1 MGGQSC
7 RSEGKGART
16 TSRITTEGSP
26 QLPEIGE
33 DEGVKPASPNRTR
46 TAISPMRA
54 ALLTTLFTGAGHW
67 LRGNRRQAVLFAAP
81 LLSLLAAA
89 LLVTLLGGTTQLLII
104 LVTPGALLALGL
116 LNIVI
121 GGWRLG
127 ATAHVVRGSR
137 LPTRDRAVV
146 VIAVLLLIVAPHVAV
161 GRSLV
166 AFDELLN
173 DTFADVSPSPEPP
186 VSPSGSTD
194 GSPSPGSSITA
205 SPATMPPRGGGT
217 GTLPSLTVTTP
228 WARPGAIPW
237 GDDGKFDLLLLGS
250 DAGSDRWSRRMD
262 VMLLVE
268 VDVATGRV
276 AMFGFPRNMVNVPL
290 PPGAARNASPCGC
303 FQKLLNEVYTDATF
317 YYPELWPGEGSVSGI
332 AAVRATISELTQR
345 PIDAVLVADLW
356 GVIKVVDAMG
366 GIDMNVT
373 EPVYDNNYPDPVLGS
388 IQLRIGTG
396 QQRLNGR
403 LALAYARSRHQ
414 DSDYGRM
421 RRQQALLLAIRD
433 QLGAATILN
442 APALA
447 AAAKGY
453 VWTDLPRSS
462 LPNLVDLFS
471 RAATAQVR
479 LYRFAPSAYPAYL
492 TPATIAK
499 IRTVIANAFPV
510 IATPSPSPSDSPSSS
525 GSPSISPD
533 PSPSTPESGAPESE
547 SP

>member
-1 MGGQSC
+1 MGGEGC

-16 TSRITTEGSP
+16 TARITTEGSP
-26 QLPEIGE
+26 RLPKISD
-33 DEGVKPASPNRTR
+33 DEGVKPASPNRAR
-46 TAISPMRA
+46 TAISLVRA
-54 ALLTTLFTGAGHW
+54 ALLTTVLPGAGHW
-67 LRGNRRQAVLFAAP
+67 LRGNRRQAALFAAP
-81 LLSLLAAA
+81 LLSLLASV
-89 LLVTLLGGTTQLLII
+89 LLLTLVGGTTQLLII

-116 LNIVI
+116 LNLVI

-127 ATAHVVRGSR
+127 ATAHLVRGSR
-137 LPTRDRAVV
+137 LPTRDRVV
-146 VIAVLLLIVAPHVAV
+146 VLIAALLLIVAPHVAV
-161 GRSLV
+161 GRSLI

-173 DTFADVSPSPEPP
+173 DTFAEVSPSPDPS
-186 VSPSGSTD
+186 VTSPGSAD
-194 GSPSPGSSITA
+194 GSPSPGTSIAA
-205 SPATMPPRGGGT
+205 SPGAVPPRGGGT

-228 WARPGAIPW
+228 WARPGEIPW

-317 YYPELWPGEGSVSGI
+317 YYPQLWPGEGNVSGI

-373 EPVYDNNYPDPVLGS
+373 EPIYDKNYPDPVLGS
-388 IQLRIGTG
+388 IQLRIDSGL
-396 QQRLNGR
+396 QHFNGR

-433 QLGAATILN
+433 QLGAATILS

-492 TPATIAK
+492 NAATIAK
-499 IRTVIANAFPV
+499 IRNVIANAFPAV
-510 IATPSPSPSDSPSSS
+510 ASPSPSPTES
-525 GSPSISPD
+525 
-533 PSPSTPESGAPESE
+533 PSPSPEVSPSAPESTA
-547 SP
+547 P

>member
-1 MGGQSC
+1 M
-7 RSEGKGART
+7 
-16 TSRITTEGSP
+16 
-26 QLPEIGE
+26 GE
-33 DEGVKPASPNRTR
+33 DGAMRPAKTQPAPIAPANLRATLL
-46 TAISPMRA
+46 TALLPGLGHLTLGDRRHA
-54 ALLTTLFTGAGHW
+54 ALFLTPVLTLAGAT
-67 LRGNRRQAVLFAAP
+67 L
-81 LLSLLAAA
+81 
-89 LLVTLLGGTTQLLII
+89 LLVLVGGTTQLLIL
-104 LVTPGALLALGL
+104 LVTPGSLALLGALNL
-116 LNIVI
+116 LLVA
-121 GGWRLG
+121 WRLSALAHLLRG
-127 ATAHVVRGSR
+127 AQLLR
-137 LPTRDRAVV
+137 RDRVLVA
-146 VIAVLLLIVAPHVAV
+146 IATLLLVAAPHLAV
-161 GRSLV
+161 GRSLI

-173 DTFADVSPSPEPP
+173 ETFAETSPSPAPNASGSAAGSASPDASTE
-186 VSPSGSTD
+186 VSPG
-194 GSPSPGSSITA
+194 PSIG
-205 SPATMPPRGGGT
+205 RGDGT

-228 WARPGAIPW
+228 WARPGEIPW

-250 DAGSDRWSRRMD
+250 DAGNDRWSRRMD

-303 FQKLLNEVYTDATF
+303 FTKLLNEVYTDATF
-317 YYPELWPGEGSVSGI
+317 YYPQLWPGDGSVSGI
-332 AAVRATISELTQR
+332 AAVRATISELAQR

-373 EPVYDNNYPDPVLGS
+373 EPIYDTNYPDPVLGS
-388 IQLRIGTG
+388 IQLRIDSGL
-396 QQRLNGR
+396 QHFNGR

-453 VWTDLPRSS
+453 VWTDLPRTS

-492 TPATIAK
+492 TAATIAK
-499 IRTVIANAFPV
+499 IRSVIASAFPV
-510 IATPSPSPSDSPSSS
+510 VASPSPSPSEVPSVSPEVP
-525 GSPSISPD
+525 PS
-533 PSPSTPESGAPESE
+533 APESTA
-547 SP
+547 P

>member
-1 MGGQSC
+1 
-7 RSEGKGART
+7 
-16 TSRITTEGSP
+16 
-26 QLPEIGE
+26 
-33 DEGVKPASPNRTR
+33 
-46 TAISPMRA
+46 
-54 ALLTTLFTGAGHW
+54 
-67 LRGNRRQAVLFAAP
+67 
-81 LLSLLAAA
+81 
-89 LLVTLLGGTTQLLII
+89 
-104 LVTPGALLALGL
+104 
-116 LNIVI
+116 
-121 GGWRLG
+121 
-127 ATAHVVRGSR
+127 
-137 LPTRDRAVV
+137 
-146 VIAVLLLIVAPHVAV
+146 
-161 GRSLV
+161 
-166 AFDELLN
+166 
-173 DTFADVSPSPEPP
+173 
-186 VSPSGSTD
+186 
-194 GSPSPGSSITA
+194 
-205 SPATMPPRGGGT
+205 
-217 GTLPSLTVTTP
+217 
-228 WARPGAIPW
+228 
-237 GDDGKFDLLLLGS
+237 
-250 DAGSDRWSRRMD
+250 MD

-471 RAATAQVR
+471 RAATAPVR

-499 IRTVIANAFPV
+499 IRNVIASAFPV
-510 IATPSPSPSDSPSSS
+510 VATPSPSPSDSPS
-525 GSPSISPD
+525 ISPD
-533 PSPSTPESGAPESE
+533 ASPSAPESGAPESA

>member
-1 MGGQSC
+1 MSDDSGV
-7 RSEGKGART
+7 RRVRPARLAT
-16 TSRITTEGSP
+16 HETM
-26 QLPEIGE
+26 LP
-33 DEGVKPASPNRTR
+33 V
-46 TAISPMRA
+46 
-54 ALLTTLFTGAGHW
+54 ALLTFLFPGLGH
-67 LRGNRRQAVLFAAP
+67 LRRGDRRHALFFASIP
-81 LLSLLAAA
+81 LALIVCTLLAHA
-89 LLVTLLGGTTQLLII
+89 TGGTARLLIL
-104 LVTPGALLALGL
+104 LVTPGSLALLGVLNL
-116 LNIVI
+116 LLV
-121 GGWRLG
+121 GWRLG
-127 ATAHVVRGSR
+127 ALAHLLRGVQ
-137 LPTRDRAVV
+137 LPRRDRFIVV
-146 VIAVLLLIVAPHVAV
+146 VATLLLVAAPHYAV

-166 AFDELLN
+166 AFDDLLN
-173 DTFADVSPSPEPP
+173 ETFAESSPTPSPQASASAPESPSP
-186 VSPSGSTD
+186 
-194 GSPSPGSSITA
+194 SSSATE
-205 SPATMPPRGGGT
+205 SPAPSIVRGEGT

-228 WARPGAIPW
+228 WVRPGEIPW

-303 FQKLLNEVYTDATF
+303 FRKLLNEVYTDATF
-317 YYPELWPGEGSVSGI
+317 YYPQLWPGEGSVSGI
-332 AAVRATISELTQR
+332 AAVRATISELAQR

-388 IQLRIGTG
+388 IQLRIASGM
-396 QQRLNGR
+396 QHFDGR

-442 APALA
+442 APALV

-453 VWTDLPRSS
+453 VWTDLPRAS

-471 RAATAQVR
+471 RAATAPVR

-492 TPATIAK
+492 NEATIAK
-499 IRTVIANAFPV
+499 IRSVIANAFPV
-510 IATPSPSPSDSPSSS
+510 IASPSPSPSPNPSDSPEPT
-525 GSPSISPD
+525 PS
-533 PSPSTPESGAPESE
+533 APESIA
-547 SP
+547 P

>member
-1 MGGQSC
+1 MG
-7 RSEGKGART
+7 AM
-16 TSRITTEGSP
+16 
-26 QLPEIGE
+26 
-33 DEGVKPASPNRTR
+33 KPATASRNPLKRSPL
-46 TAISPMRA
+46 RA
-54 ALLTTLFTGAGHW
+54 ALLTAAFPGLGH
-67 LRGNRRQAVLFAAP
+67 LARGDRRRASLFAAP
-81 LLSLLAAA
+81 ALAIIGATLVLL
-89 LLVTLLGGTTQLLII
+89 LLGGTTQLLII
-104 LVTPGALLALGL
+104 LVTPGALLLLGVLNL
-116 LNIVI
+116 LLAA
-121 GGWRLG
+121 WRLG
-127 ATAHVVRGSR
+127 ALVHLLRGAR
-137 LPTRDRAVV
+137 LPRRERVLVA
-146 VIAVLLLIVAPHVAV
+146 AAALLLVVAPHLTV
-161 GRSLV
+161 GRSLI

-173 DTFADVSPSPEPP
+173 ETFADTSPTPSASFDPTASGAGSPSPDASQ
-186 VSPSGSTD
+186 VA
-194 GSPSPGSSITA
+194 SPGSSIG
-205 SPATMPPRGGGT
+205 RGSGT

-228 WARPGAIPW
+228 WARPGEIPW

-250 DAGSDRWSRRMD
+250 DAGADRWSRRMD

-276 AMFGFPRNMVNVPL
+276 AMFGFPRNMVGAPL

-317 YYPELWPGEGSVSGI
+317 YYPQLWPGEGNISGI
-332 AAVRATISELTQR
+332 AAVRATISELAQR

-373 EPVYDNNYPDPVLGS
+373 ESIYDKNYPDPVLGS
-388 IQLRIGTG
+388 IQLRIDSG
-396 QQRLNGR
+396 QQHLNGR

-492 TPATIAK
+492 DAATIAK
-499 IRTVIANAFPV
+499 IRGVIANAFPAV
-510 IATPSPSPSDSPSSS
+510 PSPSPSPSDSPSMSPDA
-525 GSPSISPD
+525 SPS
-533 PSPSTPESGAPESE
+533 APESTA
-547 SP
+547 P

>member
-1 MGGQSC
+1 M
-7 RSEGKGART
+7 
-16 TSRITTEGSP
+16 
-26 QLPEIGE
+26 
-33 DEGVKPASPNRTR
+33 KPASTSRTPTKR
-46 TAISPMRA
+46 SPLRA
-54 ALLTTLFTGAGHW
+54 ALLTAAFPGLGH
-67 LRGNRRQAVLFAAP
+67 LARGDRRRASLFAAP
-81 LLSLLAAA
+81 VLALIAATLVLL
-89 LLVTLLGGTTQLLII
+89 LLGGATQLLII
-104 LVTPGALLALGL
+104 LVTPGALFLLGVLNLLLAA
-116 LNIVI
+116 
-121 GGWRLG
+121 WRLG
-127 ATAHVVRGSR
+127 ALAHLLRGAR
-137 LPTRDRAVV
+137 LPRRDR
-146 VIAVLLLIVAPHVAV
+146 VIVAAATLLLIAAPHLTV

-173 DTFADVSPSPEPP
+173 ETFAETSPSPSTSPNESASALGSPSPEASAG
-186 VSPSGSTD
+186 VSPGTSVG
-194 GSPSPGSSITA
+194 
-205 SPATMPPRGGGT
+205 RGGGT
-217 GTLPSLTVTTP
+217 GGLPSLTVATP
-228 WARPGAIPW
+228 WARPGEIPW

-317 YYPELWPGEGSVSGI
+317 YYPQLWPGEGSVSGI

-373 EPVYDNNYPDPVLGS
+373 ESIYDKNYPDPMLGS
-388 IQLRIGTG
+388 IQLRIDSGL
-396 QQRLNGR
+396 QHFNGR

-433 QLGAATILN
+433 QLGAATILS

-492 TPATIAK
+492 NAATIAK
-499 IRTVIANAFPV
+499 IRNVIASAFPAV
-510 IATPSPSPSDSPSSS
+510 ASPSPSPTEL
-525 GSPSISPD
+525 
-533 PSPSTPESGAPESE
+533 PSPSLSESPSFSPEVSPSAPESA

>member
-1 MGGQSC
+1 MGGQGC
-7 RSEGKGART
+7 RSEGQRACT

-26 QLPEIGE
+26 QFPEIRE

-46 TAISPMRA
+46 SALSPVRA
-54 ALLTTLFTGAGHW
+54 ALLTTLLTGAGHW
-67 LRGNRRQAVLFAAP
+67 LRGNRRQAALFAAP
-81 LLSLLAAA
+81 LLSLLAVA
-89 LLVTLLGGTTQLLII
+89 LFVTLVGGTTQLLII

-116 LNIVI
+116 LNLVI

-127 ATAHVVRGSR
+127 ATAHVVRGSQ

-146 VIAVLLLIVAPHVAV
+146 VIAALLLIVAPHIAV
-161 GRSLV
+161 GRSLI

-173 DTFADVSPSPEPP
+173 ETFAEVSPSPEPSASDP
-186 VSPSGSTD
+186 GSPD
-194 GSPSPGSSITA
+194 GSPSPGSSVAA
-205 SPATMPPRGGGT
+205 SPGTVPPRGGGT

-250 DAGSDRWSRRMD
+250 DAGADRWSRRMD

-303 FQKLLNEVYTDATF
+303 FKKLLNELYTDATF
-317 YYPELWPGEGSVSGI
+317 YYPQLWPGEGSVSGI
-332 AAVRATISELTQR
+332 AAVRDTISELTQR

-373 EPVYDNNYPDPVLGS
+373 EPIYDKNYPDPVLGS
-388 IQLRIGTG
+388 IQLRIGSG
-396 QQRLNGR
+396 LQHFDGR

-471 RAATAQVR
+471 RAATAPVR

-499 IRTVIANAFPV
+499 IRNVIASAFPV
-510 IATPSPSPSDSPSSS
+510 VATPSPSPSDSPS
-525 GSPSISPD
+525 ISPD
-533 PSPSTPESGAPESE
+533 ASPSAPESGAPESA

>member
-1 MGGQSC
+1 MKPTQ
-7 RSEGKGART
+7 T
-16 TSRITTEGSP
+16 QRIRKVVSP
-26 QLPEIGE
+26 
-33 DEGVKPASPNRTR
+33 V
-46 TAISPMRA
+46 RA
-54 ALLTTLFTGAGHW
+54 ALLAAAFPGLGH
-67 LRGNRRQAVLFAAP
+67 LARGDRRYAALFAAP
-81 LLSLLAAA
+81 ALAIVTAA
-89 LLVTLLGGTTQLLII
+89 LVMLLIGGTTQLLIV
-104 LVTPGALLALGL
+104 LVTPGALVLLGVLNALLTMWRIGAVAHL
-116 LNIVI
+116 L
-121 GGWRLG
+121 L
-127 ATAHVVRGSR
+127 SMR
-137 LPTRDRAVV
+137 LPQRDRLLVLA
-146 VIAVLLLIVAPHVAV
+146 ATLLLVVAPHVVV

-173 DTFADVSPSPEPP
+173 ETFASETPTPAPSSSAMDTPLSSSSPL
-186 VSPSGSTD
+186 GSTMTSPTPAPTH
-194 GSPSPGSSITA
+194 GS
-205 SPATMPPRGGGT
+205 GT
-217 GTLPSLTVTTP
+217 GPLPPLTVTTP
-228 WARPGAIPW
+228 WARPGEIPW

-250 DAGSDRWSRRMD
+250 DAGVDRWSRRMD
-262 VMLLVE
+262 VMILVE

-290 PPGAARNASPCGC
+290 PPGAARSASPCGC

-317 YYPELWPGEGSVSGI
+317 YYPQLWPGEGNVSGI
-332 AAVRATISELTQR
+332 AAVRATISELAQR

-373 EPVYDNNYPDPVLGS
+373 ESIYDKNYPDPVLGS
-388 IQLRIGTG
+388 IQLRIDPG
-396 QQRLNGR
+396 QQHFNGR

-433 QLGAATILN
+433 QLGTAAILN

-471 RAATAQVR
+471 RVANAPVR

-492 TPATIAK
+492 NAATIAK
-499 IRTVIANAFPV
+499 IRGVIANAFPAV
-510 IATPSPSPSDSPSSS
+510 PSPSPSPTD
-525 GSPSISPD
+525 SPSISPEA
-533 PSPSTPESGAPESE
+533 SPSAPESAA
-547 SP
+547 P

>member
-1 MGGQSC
+1 LGSQGC
-7 RSEGKGART
+7 RSEGKRART

-146 VIAVLLLIVAPHVAV
+146 VIAALLLIVAPHVAV

-533 PSPSTPESGAPESE
+533 PSPSTPESGAPESA

>member
-1 MGGQSC
+1 MGGQGC
-7 RSEGKGART
+7 RSEGKRART

-26 QLPEIGE
+26 ELPEIRE

-46 TAISPMRA
+46 TAISPLRA
-54 ALLTTLFTGAGHW
+54 ALLTTLLTGAGHW

-89 LLVTLLGGTTQLLII
+89 LLVTLVGGTTQLLII

-116 LNIVI
+116 LNLVI

-146 VIAVLLLIVAPHVAV
+146 VIAALLLIVAPHVAV
-161 GRSLV
+161 GRSLI

-173 DTFADVSPSPEPP
+173 DTFAEVSPSPEPSASDP
-186 VSPSGSTD
+186 GSAD
-194 GSPSPGSSITA
+194 GSPSPSSSIVA
-205 SPATMPPRGGGT
+205 SPGTVPPRGGGT

-237 GDDGKFDLLLLGS
+237 GDDGTFDLLLLGS

-303 FQKLLNEVYTDATF
+303 FKKLLNEVYTDATF
-317 YYPELWPGEGSVSGI
+317 YYPQLWPGEGSVSGI

-442 APALA
+442 APALV

-471 RAATAQVR
+471 RTATAQVS

-499 IRTVIANAFPV
+499 IRTVIASAFPV

-533 PSPSTPESGAPESE
+533 TSPSAPESGALESA

>member
-1 MGGQSC
+1 M
-7 RSEGKGART
+7 
-16 TSRITTEGSP
+16 
-26 QLPEIGE
+26 
-33 DEGVKPASPNRTR
+33 KPASPKR
-46 TAISPMRA
+46 ISTSVSPLRA
-54 ALLTTLFTGAGHW
+54 VLLTMLLPGAGHW
-67 LRGNRRQAVLFAAP
+67 LTGDRRHARLFAAP
-81 LLSLLAAA
+81 ILA
-89 LLVTLLGGTTQLLII
+89 LLVATFVLLIVGGTTKILIL

-116 LNIVI
+116 LNLLI
-121 GGWRLG
+121 GGWRIG
-127 ATAHVVRGSR
+127 ATAHLLRGSR
-137 LPTRDRAVV
+137 LLTRDRAIV
-146 VIAVLLLIVAPHVAV
+146 AFATLLLVVAPHAAV

-166 AFDELLN
+166 AFDDLLN
-173 DTFADVSPSPEPP
+173 STFAE
-186 VSPSGSTD
+186 
-194 GSPSPGSSITA
+194 GSPSPDESGTPSPSVDDSPTPSSSSAA
-205 SPATMPPRGGGT
+205 SAGPDKPRGSGT

-228 WARPGAIPW
+228 WVRPSEIPW

-250 DAGSDRWSRRMD
+250 DAGTDRWSRRMD

-317 YYPELWPGEGSVSGI
+317 YYPQLWPGDGSVSGI
-332 AAVRATISELTQR
+332 AAVRATISELAQR

-366 GIDMNVT
+366 GVNMNVT
-373 EPVYDNNYPDPVLGS
+373 EPIYDKNYPDPVLGS
-388 IQLRIGTG
+388 IQLRIDAG
-396 QQRLNGR
+396 QQHFNGR

-442 APALA
+442 APALT

-471 RAATAQVR
+471 RAATAPVR
-479 LYRFAPSAYPAYL
+479 LFRFAPSAYPAYL
-492 TPATIAK
+492 NAATIAK
-499 IRTVIANAFPV
+499 IRSVIANAFPAV
-510 IATPSPSPSDSPSSS
+510 TSPSPSPSEVPSVSPEVSPS
-525 GSPSISPD
+525 
-533 PSPSTPESGAPESE
+533 APESVA
-547 SP
+547 P

>member
-67 LRGNRRQAVLFAAP
+67 LRGNRRQAVLFATP

-146 VIAVLLLIVAPHVAV
+146 VIAALLLIVAPHVAV

-533 PSPSTPESGAPESE
+533 PSPSTPESGAPESA

>member
-1 MGGQSC
+1 MGGQGC

-146 VIAVLLLIVAPHVAV
+146 VIAALLLIVAPHVAV

-228 WARPGAIPW
+228 WERPGAIPW

-533 PSPSTPESGAPESE
+533 PSPSTPESGAPESA

>member
-1 MGGQSC
+1 M
-7 RSEGKGART
+7 
-16 TSRITTEGSP
+16 
-26 QLPEIGE
+26 
-33 DEGVKPASPNRTR
+33 KPASPRRTR
-46 TAISPMRA
+46 ATISAVRA
-54 ALLTTLFTGAGHW
+54 ALLTTLLPGAGHW
-67 LRGNRRQAVLFAAP
+67 IRGNRHHAVLFAAP
-81 LLSLLAAA
+81 LLSLVAA
-89 LLVTLLGGTTQLLII
+89 TLLLTLIGGTTQILII

-116 LNIVI
+116 LNLVI

-127 ATAHVVRGSR
+127 ATAHLLRGAR
-137 LPTRDRAVV
+137 MTIRERAVV
-146 VIAVLLLIVAPHVAV
+146 VFAALLLVVAPHVAV
-161 GRSLV
+161 GRSLI
-166 AFDELLN
+166 ALDDLLN
-173 DTFADVSPSPEPP
+173 ETFAEVSPPP
-186 VSPSGSTD
+186 YASATPATSAVGTPDPGGSVVD
-194 GSPSPGSSITA
+194 SPGT
-205 SPATMPPRGGGT
+205 PPPRGSGG
-217 GTLPSLTVTTP
+217 GSLPSLTVTTP
-228 WARPGAIPW
+228 WVRPGEIPW

-250 DAGSDRWSRRMD
+250 DAGTDRWSRRMD

-290 PPGAARNASPCGC
+290 PPGAARNASACGC
-303 FQKLLNEVYTDATF
+303 FRKLLNEVYTDATF
-317 YYPELWPGEGSVSGI
+317 YYPQLWPGEGSVSGI

-366 GIDMNVT
+366 GIEMSVT
-373 EPVYDNNYPDPVLGS
+373 EPIYDKNYPDPVLGS
-388 IQLRIGTG
+388 IQLRIDTG

-447 AAAKGY
+447 TAAKGY
-453 VWTDLPRSS
+453 VWTDLPRNS

-471 RAATAQVR
+471 RAAAAPVQ
-479 LYRFAPSAYPAYL
+479 LFRFAPSTYPAYL

-499 IRTVIANAFPV
+499 IRQVIANAFP
-510 IATPSPSPSDSPSSS
+510 TLPPPSPSDSPSPSAS
-525 GSPSISPD
+525 PEASPSVPM
-533 PSPSTPESGAPESE
+533 SGAPESA

>member
-1 MGGQSC
+1 MRPAKTQP
-7 RSEGKGART
+7 AR
-16 TSRITTEGSP
+16 I
-26 QLPEIGE
+26 
-33 DEGVKPASPNRTR
+33 ASTNL
-46 TAISPMRA
+46 RA
-54 ALLTTLFTGAGHW
+54 ALLTALLPGLGHLTLGDRRRAALFLAPVLTLAGAT
-67 LRGNRRQAVLFAAP
+67 LLLVLF
-81 LLSLLAAA
+81 
-89 LLVTLLGGTTQLLII
+89 GGTTQLLIL
-104 LVTPGALLALGL
+104 LVTPGSLALLGALNL
-116 LNIVI
+116 LLVA
-121 GGWRLG
+121 WRLG
-127 ATAHVVRGSR
+127 ALAHLLRGAQ
-137 LPTRDRAVV
+137 LPRRDRVV
-146 VIAVLLLIVAPHVAV
+146 VAVATLLLVVAPHLAV
-161 GRSLV
+161 GRSLA

-173 DTFADVSPSPEPP
+173 ETFAETSPSP
-186 VSPSGSTD
+186 SPNGSAPAL
-194 GSPSPGSSITA
+194 GSPSPGA
-205 SPATMPPRGGGT
+205 SADVSPGTSVGRGDGT

-228 WARPGAIPW
+228 WARPGEIPW

-250 DAGSDRWSRRMD
+250 DAGTDRWSRRMD

-303 FQKLLNEVYTDATF
+303 FTKLLNEVYTDATF
-317 YYPELWPGEGSVSGI
+317 YYPQLWPGEGSVSGI
-332 AAVRATISELTQR
+332 AAVRATISELAQR

-366 GIDMNVT
+366 GVDMNVT
-373 EPVYDNNYPDPVLGS
+373 EPIYDKNYPDPVLGS
-388 IQLRIGTG
+388 IQLRIDSG
-396 QQRLNGR
+396 QQHFNGR

-471 RAATAQVR
+471 RAATAPVR

-492 TPATIAK
+492 NAATIAK
-499 IRTVIANAFPV
+499 IRSVIANAFP
-510 IATPSPSPSDSPSSS
+510 AAPSPTPSPTEVPSVSPEASPS
-525 GSPSISPD
+525 
-533 PSPSTPESGAPESE
+533 APESAA
-547 SP
+547 P

>member
-1 MGGQSC
+1 M
-7 RSEGKGART
+7 
-16 TSRITTEGSP
+16 
-26 QLPEIGE
+26 
-33 DEGVKPASPNRTR
+33 KPATASRNPLKRSPL
-46 TAISPMRA
+46 RA
-54 ALLTTLFTGAGHW
+54 ALLTAAFPGLGH
-67 LRGNRRQAVLFAAP
+67 LARGDRRRASLFAAP
-81 LLSLLAAA
+81 ALAIIGATLILL
-89 LLVTLLGGTTQLLII
+89 LLGGTTQLLII
-104 LVTPGALLALGL
+104 LVTPGALLLLGVLNL
-116 LNIVI
+116 LLAA
-121 GGWRLG
+121 WRLG
-127 ATAHVVRGSR
+127 ALAHLLRGAR
-137 LPTRDRAVV
+137 LPRRERVLVAAAT
-146 VIAVLLLIVAPHVAV
+146 LLLVVAPHLTV
-161 GRSLV
+161 GRSLI

-173 DTFADVSPSPEPP
+173 ETFADTSPTPSASLDPTASGAGSPSPDASP
-186 VSPSGSTD
+186 VA
-194 GSPSPGSSITA
+194 SPGSSIG
-205 SPATMPPRGGGT
+205 RGGGT

-228 WARPGAIPW
+228 WARPGEIPW

-276 AMFGFPRNMVNVPL
+276 AMFGFPRNMMRVPL

-317 YYPELWPGEGSVSGI
+317 YYPQLWPGEGNISGI
-332 AAVRATISELTQR
+332 AAVRATISELAQR

-373 EPVYDNNYPDPVLGS
+373 ESIYDKNYPDPVLGS
-388 IQLRIGTG
+388 IQLRIDSGL
-396 QQRLNGR
+396 QHFNGR

-492 TPATIAK
+492 DAAAIAK
-499 IRTVIANAFPV
+499 IRGVIANAFPAV
-510 IATPSPSPSDSPSSS
+510 PSPSPSPSDSPSMSPDA
-525 GSPSISPD
+525 SPS
-533 PSPSTPESGAPESE
+533 APESTA
-547 SP
+547 P

>member
-1 MGGQSC
+1 
-7 RSEGKGART
+7 
-16 TSRITTEGSP
+16 
-26 QLPEIGE
+26 
-33 DEGVKPASPNRTR
+33 VKPASPNRTR
-46 TAISPMRA
+46 TAISLVRA
-54 ALLTTLFTGAGHW
+54 ALLTTVLPGAGHW
-67 LRGNRRQAVLFAAP
+67 LRGNRRQAALFAAP
-81 LLSLLAAA
+81 LLTLIAAA
-89 LLVTLLGGTTQLLII
+89 LLLALIGGTTQFLII

-116 LNIVI
+116 LNLVV

-127 ATAHVVRGSR
+127 ATSHLVRGSR
-137 LPTRDRAVV
+137 LPKRDRAIV
-146 VIAVLLLIVAPHVAV
+146 VIAALLLIVAPHVAV
-161 GRSLV
+161 GRSLI
-166 AFDELLN
+166 ALDELLN
-173 DTFADVSPSPEPP
+173 NTFAEGSPSPG
-186 VSPSGSTD
+186 PSEILA
-194 GSPSPGSSITA
+194 SPSPGSSTTV
-205 SPATMPPRGGGT
+205 SPGAVPPRGDGT

-228 WARPGAIPW
+228 WARPGEIPW

-250 DAGSDRWSRRMD
+250 DAGADRWSRRMD

-317 YYPELWPGEGSVSGI
+317 YYPQLWPGEGSVSGI

-373 EPVYDNNYPDPVLGS
+373 EPIYDKNYPDPVLGS
-388 IQLRIGTG
+388 IQLRIGSG
-396 QQRLNGR
+396 LQHFNGR

-447 AAAKGY
+447 SAAKGY

-492 TPATIAK
+492 NAATIAK
-499 IRTVIANAFPV
+499 IRSLIANAFPAV
-510 IATPSPSPSDSPSSS
+510 ASPSPSPTEL
-525 GSPSISPD
+525 PSISPEA
-533 PSPSTPESGAPESE
+533 SPSAPEST

>member
-1 MGGQSC
+1 M
-7 RSEGKGART
+7 
-16 TSRITTEGSP
+16 
-26 QLPEIGE
+26 
-33 DEGVKPASPNRTR
+33 KPATASRNPTKRSPL
-46 TAISPMRA
+46 RA
-54 ALLTTLFTGAGHW
+54 ALLTAAFPGLGH
-67 LRGNRRQAVLFAAP
+67 LARGDRRRASLFAAP
-81 LLSLLAAA
+81 ALAIIGATLVLL
-89 LLVTLLGGTTQLLII
+89 LLGGTTQLLII
-104 LVTPGALLALGL
+104 LVTPGALFLLGVLNLLLAA
-116 LNIVI
+116 
-121 GGWRLG
+121 WRLG
-127 ATAHVVRGSR
+127 ALAHLLRGAR
-137 LPTRDRAVV
+137 LPRRERVLVAAAT
-146 VIAVLLLIVAPHVAV
+146 LLLVVAPHLTV
-161 GRSLV
+161 GRSLI

-173 DTFADVSPSPEPP
+173 ETFADTSPT
-186 VSPSGSTD
+186 PSASLDPTTSGA
-194 GSPSPGSSITA
+194 GSPSPDASPVASPGSSVGH
-205 SPATMPPRGGGT
+205 GGGT

-228 WARPGAIPW
+228 WARPGEIPW

-250 DAGSDRWSRRMD
+250 DAGADRWSRRMD

-268 VDVATGRV
+268 VDVTTGRV
-276 AMFGFPRNMVNVPL
+276 AMFGFPRNMMRVPL

-317 YYPELWPGEGSVSGI
+317 YYPQLWPGEGNVSGI
-332 AAVRATISELTQR
+332 AAVRATISELAQR

-373 EPVYDNNYPDPVLGS
+373 ESIYDKNYPDPVLGS
-388 IQLRIGTG
+388 IQLRIDSG
-396 QQRLNGR
+396 QQHLNGR

-492 TPATIAK
+492 DAATIAK
-499 IRTVIANAFPV
+499 IRGVIANAFPAV
-510 IATPSPSPSDSPSSS
+510 PSPSPSPSDSPSMSPDA
-525 GSPSISPD
+525 SPS
-533 PSPSTPESGAPESE
+533 APESTA
-547 SP
+547 P

>member
-1 MGGQSC
+1 MGGQGC
-7 RSEGKGART
+7 RSEGKRACT

-26 QLPEIGE
+26 QFPEIRE

-46 TAISPMRA
+46 SALSPVRA
-54 ALLTTLFTGAGHW
+54 ALLTTLLTGAGHW
-67 LRGNRRQAVLFAAP
+67 LRGNRRQAALFAAP
-81 LLSLLAAA
+81 LLSLLAVA
-89 LLVTLLGGTTQLLII
+89 LFVTLVGGTTQLLII

-116 LNIVI
+116 LNLVI

-127 ATAHVVRGSR
+127 ATAHVVRGSQ

-146 VIAVLLLIVAPHVAV
+146 VIAALLLIVAPHVAV
-161 GRSLV
+161 GRSLI

-173 DTFADVSPSPEPP
+173 ETFAEVSPSPEP
-186 VSPSGSTD
+186 SPSDSGSTD
-194 GSPSPGSSITA
+194 GSPSPGSSIAA
-205 SPATMPPRGGGT
+205 SPGTVPPRGGGT

-250 DAGSDRWSRRMD
+250 DAGADRWSRRMD

-303 FQKLLNEVYTDATF
+303 FKKLLNELYTDATF
-317 YYPELWPGEGSVSGI
+317 YYPQLWPGEGSVSGI

-373 EPVYDNNYPDPVLGS
+373 EPIYDKNYPDPVLGS
-388 IQLRIGTG
+388 IQLRIGSG
-396 QQRLNGR
+396 LQHFDGR

-471 RAATAQVR
+471 RAATAPVR

-499 IRTVIANAFPV
+499 IRNVIASAFPAV
-510 IATPSPSPSDSPSSS
+510 ATPSPSPSDSPS
-525 GSPSISPD
+525 ISPD
-533 PSPSTPESGAPESE
+533 ASPSAPESGAPESA

>member
-1 MGGQSC
+1 MKPAKTQL
-7 RSEGKGART
+7 ART
-16 TSRITTEGSP
+16 AP
-26 QLPEIGE
+26 VNL
-33 DEGVKPASPNRTR
+33 
-46 TAISPMRA
+46 RA
-54 ALLTTLFTGAGHW
+54 ALLTTLLPGLGHLARGDRRRAALFLAPAVTLIGAT
-67 LRGNRRQAVLFAAP
+67 LLLVLF
-81 LLSLLAAA
+81 
-89 LLVTLLGGTTQLLII
+89 GGTTQLLFL
-104 LVTPGALLALGL
+104 LVTPGSLFLLGVLNLLLAAWRIGALAHL
-116 LNIVI
+116 L
-121 GGWRLG
+121 RG
-127 ATAHVVRGSR
+127 AR
-137 LPTRDRAVV
+137 LPRRDR
-146 VIAVLLLIVAPHVAV
+146 VIVAAATLLLIAAPHLTV

-173 DTFADVSPSPEPP
+173 ETFAETSPEASAGVSPGTS
-186 VSPSGSTD
+186 VG
-194 GSPSPGSSITA
+194 
-205 SPATMPPRGGGT
+205 RGGGT

-228 WARPGAIPW
+228 WARPGEIPW

-250 DAGSDRWSRRMD
+250 DAGTDRWSRRMD

-290 PPGAARNASPCGC
+290 PPGAARDASPCGC
-303 FQKLLNEVYTDATF
+303 FKKLLNEVYTDATF
-317 YYPELWPGEGSVSGI
+317 YYPQLWPGEGSVSGI

-373 EPVYDNNYPDPVLGS
+373 EPIYDKNYPDPVLGS
-388 IQLRIGTG
+388 IQLRIGSG
-396 QQRLNGR
+396 LQHFDGR

-447 AAAKGY
+447 SAAKGY

-492 TPATIAK
+492 NAATIAK
-499 IRTVIANAFPV
+499 IRNVIASAFPAV
-510 IATPSPSPSDSPSSS
+510 ASPSPSPTELPSPSPSESPSFSPEV
-525 GSPSISPD
+525 SPS
-533 PSPSTPESGAPESE
+533 APESA

>member
-1 MGGQSC
+1 MGGQGC
-7 RSEGKGART
+7 RSEGKRACT

-26 QLPEIGE
+26 QFPEIRE

-46 TAISPMRA
+46 SALSPVRA
-54 ALLTTLFTGAGHW
+54 ALLTTLLTGAGHW
-67 LRGNRRQAVLFAAP
+67 LRGNRRQAALFAAP
-81 LLSLLAAA
+81 LLSLLAVA
-89 LLVTLLGGTTQLLII
+89 LFVTLVGGTTQLLII

-116 LNIVI
+116 LNLVI

-127 ATAHVVRGSR
+127 ATAHVVRGSQ

-146 VIAVLLLIVAPHVAV
+146 VIAALLLIVAPHIAV
-161 GRSLV
+161 GRSLI

-173 DTFADVSPSPEPP
+173 ETFAEVSPSPK
-186 VSPSGSTD
+186 PSASETDSTD
-194 GSPSPGSSITA
+194 GSPSPSSSISA
-205 SPATMPPRGGGT
+205 SPGTVPPRGGGT

-250 DAGSDRWSRRMD
+250 DAGADRWSRRMD

-303 FQKLLNEVYTDATF
+303 FKKLLNELYTDATF
-317 YYPELWPGEGSVSGI
+317 YYPQLWPGEGSVSGI
-332 AAVRATISELTQR
+332 AAVRDTISELTQR

-373 EPVYDNNYPDPVLGS
+373 EPIYDKNYPDPVLGS
-388 IQLRIGTG
+388 IQLRIGSG
-396 QQRLNGR
+396 LQHFDGR

-471 RAATAQVR
+471 RAATAPVR

-499 IRTVIANAFPV
+499 IRNVIASAFPV
-510 IATPSPSPSDSPSSS
+510 VATPSPSPSDSPS
-525 GSPSISPD
+525 ISPD
-533 PSPSTPESGAPESE
+533 ASPSAPESGAPESA

>member
-1 MGGQSC
+1 M
-7 RSEGKGART
+7 
-16 TSRITTEGSP
+16 
-26 QLPEIGE
+26 
-33 DEGVKPASPNRTR
+33 KPASPYRTD
-46 TAISPMRA
+46 TPISPVRA
-54 ALLTTLFTGAGHW
+54 ALITTLFTGAGHW
-67 LRGNRRQAVLFAAP
+67 LRGNRRQAALFAAP
-81 LLSLLAAA
+81 ILTLLASV
-89 LLVTLLGGTTQLLII
+89 LLLTLIGGTTQLLVI

-116 LNIVI
+116 LNIVV

-127 ATAHVVRGSR
+127 TTAHVMRGAR

-146 VIAVLLLIVAPHVAV
+146 VAAALLLIVAPHVAV
-161 GRSLV
+161 GRSLI

-173 DTFADVSPSPEPP
+173 ETFAEVSPSPEPS
-186 VSPSGSTD
+186 VTSPGSAD
-194 GSPSPGSSITA
+194 GSPSPGNSADA
-205 SPATMPPRGGGT
+205 SPGTVPPRGDGT

-228 WARPGAIPW
+228 WTRPGEIPW
-237 GDDGKFDLLLLGS
+237 GDDGTFDLLLLGS
-250 DAGSDRWSRRMD
+250 DAGTDRWSRRMD

-276 AMFGFPRNMVNVPL
+276 AMFGFPRNMMNVPL

-303 FQKLLNEVYTDATF
+303 FKKLLNEVYTDATF
-317 YYPELWPGEGSVSGI
+317 YYPQLWPGEGSVSGI
-332 AAVRATISELTQR
+332 AAVRATISELAQR

-373 EPVYDNNYPDPVLGS
+373 EPIYDKNYPDPVLGS
-388 IQLRIGTG
+388 IQLRIDSGL
-396 QQRLNGR
+396 QHFNGR

-479 LYRFAPSAYPAYL
+479 LFRFAPSAYPAYL

-499 IRTVIANAFPV
+499 IRTVIANAFPAV
-510 IATPSPSPSDSPSSS
+510 ASPSPSPTEVPSASPEVSPS
-525 GSPSISPD
+525 
-533 PSPSTPESGAPESE
+533 APESVV
-547 SP
+547 P

>member
-7 RSEGKGART
+7 RSEGKRART

-146 VIAVLLLIVAPHVAV
+146 VIAALLLIVAPHVAV

-533 PSPSTPESGAPESE
+533 PSPSTPESGAPESA

>member
-1 MGGQSC
+1 M
-7 RSEGKGART
+7 
-16 TSRITTEGSP
+16 
-26 QLPEIGE
+26 
-33 DEGVKPASPNRTR
+33 KPASPNRIR
-46 TAISPMRA
+46 AAISPVRA
-54 ALLTTLFTGAGHW
+54 ALLTTLLPGAGHW

-81 LLSLLAAA
+81 LLSILAAA
-89 LLVTLLGGTTQLLII
+89 LLVTLVGGTTQLLII
-104 LVTPGALLALGL
+104 LVTPGALLALGA
-116 LNIVI
+116 LNLVI

-146 VIAVLLLIVAPHVAV
+146 AIAALLLIVAPHVAV
-161 GRSLV
+161 GRSLI

-173 DTFADVSPSPEPP
+173 ETFAEVSPSPEPSASDP
-186 VSPSGSTD
+186 GSTD
-194 GSPSPGSSITA
+194 GSPSPGSSTTA
-205 SPATMPPRGGGT
+205 SPGTVPPRGGGT

-317 YYPELWPGEGSVSGI
+317 YYPQLWPGEGSVSGI

-356 GVIKVVDAMG
+356 GVTKVVDAMG

-373 EPVYDNNYPDPVLGS
+373 ESVYDKNYPDPVLGS

-471 RAATAQVR
+471 RAATAPVR

-499 IRTVIANAFPV
+499 IRNVIANAFPV
-510 IATPSPSPSDSPSSS
+510 IATPSPSPSDSLSPSD
-525 GSPSISPD
+525 SPSIIPD
-533 PSPSTPESGAPESE
+533 ASPSAPESA

>member
-1 MGGQSC
+1 MSDDGRMRIAQQPRKHAR
-7 RSEGKGART
+7 RS
-16 TSRITTEGSP
+16 
-26 QLPEIGE
+26 
-33 DEGVKPASPNRTR
+33 
-46 TAISPMRA
+46 
-54 ALLTTLFTGAGHW
+54 LLLKA
-67 LRGNRRQAVLFAAP
+67 
-81 LLSLLAAA
+81 LLSLFLPGIGHWRQGDRRHAA
-89 LLVTLLGGTTQLLII
+89 LFLAPVLTLVGATLLLVLFGGTTQLLIL
-104 LVTPGALLALGL
+104 LVTPGALAL
-116 LNIVI
+116 
-121 GGWRLG
+121 LG
-127 ATAHVVRGSR
+127 ALNLLLAAWRISALAHLLRGAR
-137 LPTRDRAVV
+137 MPRRDRVIVV
-146 VIAVLLLIVAPHVAV
+146 AATLLLVAAPHLAI

-173 DTFADVSPSPEPP
+173 ETFAEVSPSPEP
-186 VSPSGSTD
+186 SASNTDSTD
-194 GSPSPGSSITA
+194 GSPSPGSSIAA
-205 SPATMPPRGGGT
+205 SPGTVPPRGGGT

-250 DAGSDRWSRRMD
+250 DAGADRWSRRMD

-303 FQKLLNEVYTDATF
+303 FKKLLNELYTDATF
-317 YYPELWPGEGSVSGI
+317 YYPQLWPGEGSVSGI

-373 EPVYDNNYPDPVLGS
+373 EPIYDKNYPDPVLGS
-388 IQLRIGTG
+388 IQLRIGSG
-396 QQRLNGR
+396 LQHFDGR

-471 RAATAQVR
+471 RTATAPVR

-499 IRTVIANAFPV
+499 IRNVIASAFPV
-510 IATPSPSPSDSPSSS
+510 VATPSPSPTD
-525 GSPSISPD
+525 SPSISPD
-533 PSPSTPESGAPESE
+533 ASPSAPESA

>member
-1 MGGQSC
+1 MRIAQEPQKHAR
-7 RSEGKGART
+7 RS
-16 TSRITTEGSP
+16 
-26 QLPEIGE
+26 
-33 DEGVKPASPNRTR
+33 
-46 TAISPMRA
+46 
-54 ALLTTLFTGAGHW
+54 LLLKA
-67 LRGNRRQAVLFAAP
+67 
-81 LLSLLAAA
+81 LLSLFLPGIGHWRQGDRRHAA
-89 LLVTLLGGTTQLLII
+89 LFLAPVLTLVGATLLLVLFGGTTQLLIL
-104 LVTPGALLALGL
+104 LVTPGALVLLGVLNLLLATWRIGALAHL
-116 LNIVI
+116 L
-121 GGWRLG
+121 RG
-127 ATAHVVRGSR
+127 ARMPR
-137 LPTRDRAVV
+137 RDRVIVV
-146 VIAVLLLIVAPHVAV
+146 AATLLLVAAPHLAI

-173 DTFADVSPSPEPP
+173 ETFAETSP
-186 VSPSGSTD
+186 SPSGSPL
-194 GSPSPGSSITA
+194 GSPQESASAPSSPSSEVSPGTSVG
-205 SPATMPPRGGGT
+205 RGGGT

-237 GDDGKFDLLLLGS
+237 GDDGKFSLLLLGS
-250 DAGSDRWSRRMD
+250 DAGADRWSRRMD

-303 FQKLLNEVYTDATF
+303 FKKLLNELYTDATF
-317 YYPELWPGEGSVSGI
+317 YYPQLWPGEGSVSGI

-373 EPVYDNNYPDPVLGS
+373 EPIYDKNYPDPVLGS
-388 IQLRIGTG
+388 IQLRIGSG
-396 QQRLNGR
+396 LQHFDGR

-471 RAATAQVR
+471 RAATAPVR

-510 IATPSPSPSDSPSSS
+510 VATPSPSPSDSPS
-525 GSPSISPD
+525 ISPD
-533 PSPSTPESGAPESE
+533 ASPSAPESGAPESA

>member
-1 MGGQSC
+1 ML
-7 RSEGKGART
+7 
-16 TSRITTEGSP
+16 
-26 QLPEIGE
+26 LP
-33 DEGVKPASPNRTR
+33 
-46 TAISPMRA
+46 
-54 ALLTTLFTGAGHW
+54 GAGHW
-67 LRGNRRQAVLFAAP
+67 LTDDRRRALLFAAP
-81 LLSLLAAA
+81 ILA
-89 LLVTLLGGTTQLLII
+89 LLVAALALLIVGGTTKILIL

-116 LNIVI
+116 LNLLI
-121 GGWRLG
+121 GGWRVG
-127 ATAHVVRGSR
+127 ATAHLLRGSR
-137 LPTRDRAVV
+137 LSTRDRAFV
-146 VIAVLLLIVAPHVAV
+146 AFATLLLVVAPHAAV

-166 AFDELLN
+166 AFDDLLN
-173 DTFADVSPSPEPP
+173 NTFAE
-186 VSPSGSTD
+186 
-194 GSPSPGSSITA
+194 GSPSPGQSGTPGPSADDSPTPSNSSAA
-205 SPATMPPRGGGT
+205 SAGTDTPRGSGT
-217 GTLPSLTVTTP
+217 GTLPSLSVTTP
-228 WARPGAIPW
+228 WVRPGEIPW

-250 DAGSDRWSRRMD
+250 DAGTDRWSRRMD

-276 AMFGFPRNMVNVPL
+276 AMFGFPRNMVGVPL

-317 YYPELWPGEGSVSGI
+317 YYPQLWPGDGSVSGI
-332 AAVRATISELTQR
+332 AAVRATISELAQR

-373 EPVYDNNYPDPVLGS
+373 EPIYDKNYPDPVLGS
-388 IQLRIGTG
+388 IQVRIDAG
-396 QQRLNGR
+396 QQHFNGR

-447 AAAKGY
+447 SAAKGY
-453 VWTDLPRSS
+453 VWTDLPRNS

-471 RAATAQVR
+471 RAASAPVH

-492 TPATIAK
+492 TDATIAK
-499 IRTVIANAFPV
+499 IRMVIAHAFPAV
-510 IATPSPSPSDSPSSS
+510 PSPSPSSSPSV
-525 GSPSISPD
+525 D
-533 PSPSTPESGAPESE
+533 PSE
-547 SP
+547 SPTASPSALESVAP

>member
-1 MGGQSC
+1 M
-7 RSEGKGART
+7 
-16 TSRITTEGSP
+16 
-26 QLPEIGE
+26 LPA
-33 DEGVKPASPNRTR
+33 V
-46 TAISPMRA
+46 
-54 ALLTTLFTGAGHW
+54 LLTLLLPGLGHW
-67 LRGNRRQAVLFAAP
+67 RRGDRRHAVLFASLP
-81 LLSLLAAA
+81 LALVVVTLITLAA
-89 LLVTLLGGTTQLLII
+89 GGTTRLLII
-104 LVTPGALLALGL
+104 LVTPGALLLLGALNL
-116 LNIVI
+116 LLA
-121 GGWRLG
+121 GWRLS
-127 ATAHVVRGSR
+127 ALAHLTRALR
-137 LPTRDRAVV
+137 LPRRDKI
-146 VIAVLLLIVAPHVAV
+146 IAFVATLLLIAAPHLAV
-161 GRSLV
+161 GRSLI

-173 DTFADVSPSPEPP
+173 ETFADASPT
-186 VSPSGSTD
+186 PSASFDPTASGA
-194 GSPSPGSSITA
+194 GSPSPDTSFVVSPGTSVEHGS
-205 SPATMPPRGGGT
+205 GT

-228 WARPGAIPW
+228 WARPGEIPW

-250 DAGSDRWSRRMD
+250 DAGTDRWSRRMD

-276 AMFGFPRNMVNVPL
+276 AMFGFPRNMVGVPL

-317 YYPELWPGEGSVSGI
+317 YYPQLWPGEGSVSGI
-332 AAVRATISELTQR
+332 AAVRATISELAQR

-373 EPVYDNNYPDPVLGS
+373 EPIYDKNYPDPVLGS
-388 IQLRIGTG
+388 IQLRIGSG
-396 QQRLNGR
+396 LQHFDGR

-492 TPATIAK
+492 NAATIAK
-499 IRTVIANAFPV
+499 IRNVIANAFPGV
-510 IATPSPSPSDSPSSS
+510 PSPSPSPSESPSFSPEV
-525 GSPSISPD
+525 SPS
-533 PSPSTPESGAPESE
+533 APESAA
-547 SP
+547 P

>member
-1 MGGQSC
+1 M
-7 RSEGKGART
+7 
-16 TSRITTEGSP
+16 
-26 QLPEIGE
+26 
-33 DEGVKPASPNRTR
+33 
-46 TAISPMRA
+46 
-54 ALLTTLFTGAGHW
+54 
-67 LRGNRRQAVLFAAP
+67 
-81 LLSLLAAA
+81 
-89 LLVTLLGGTTQLLII
+89 
-104 LVTPGALLALGL
+104 
-116 LNIVI
+116 
-121 GGWRLG
+121 
-127 ATAHVVRGSR
+127 
-137 LPTRDRAVV
+137 
-146 VIAVLLLIVAPHVAV
+146 
-161 GRSLV
+161 
-166 AFDELLN
+166 
-173 DTFADVSPSPEPP
+173 
-186 VSPSGSTD
+186 
-194 GSPSPGSSITA
+194 
-205 SPATMPPRGGGT
+205 
-217 GTLPSLTVTTP
+217 
-228 WARPGAIPW
+228 RPGEIPW

-303 FQKLLNEVYTDATF
+303 FRKLLNEVYTDATF
-317 YYPELWPGEGSVSGI
+317 YYPQLWPGEGSVSGI
-332 AAVRATISELTQR
+332 AAVRATISELAQR

-388 IQLRIGTG
+388 IQLRIASGM
-396 QQRLNGR
+396 QHFDGR

-453 VWTDLPRSS
+453 VWTDLPRAS
-462 LPNLVDLFS
+462 LANLVDLFS
-471 RAATAQVR
+471 RAATAPVR

-492 TPATIAK
+492 NEATIAK
-499 IRTVIANAFPV
+499 IRSVIANAFPV
-510 IATPSPSPSDSPSSS
+510 IASPSPSPSASPSDSPEPT
-525 GSPSISPD
+525 PS
-533 PSPSTPESGAPESE
+533 APESIA
-547 SP
+547 

>member
-1 MGGQSC
+1 M
-7 RSEGKGART
+7 
-16 TSRITTEGSP
+16 
-26 QLPEIGE
+26 
-33 DEGVKPASPNRTR
+33 KPAKTQPTR
-46 TAISPMRA
+46 VAPSNLRA
-54 ALLTTLFTGAGHW
+54 ALLTTLLPGLGHLGRGDRRRAALFLAPVLSLFGAT
-67 LRGNRRQAVLFAAP
+67 LLLVLF
-81 LLSLLAAA
+81 
-89 LLVTLLGGTTQLLII
+89 GGTTQLLIL
-104 LVTPGALLALGL
+104 LVTPGALVLLGVLNLLLAAWRIGALAHL
-116 LNIVI
+116 L
-121 GGWRLG
+121 RG
-127 ATAHVVRGSR
+127 ARMPR
-137 LPTRDRAVV
+137 RDR
-146 VIAVLLLIVAPHVAV
+146 VIVAAATLLLVAAPHLAI

-173 DTFADVSPSPEPP
+173 ETFAEVSPSP
-186 VSPSGSTD
+186 SGSPQESASAP
-194 GSPSPGSSITA
+194 GSPSLEVSPGTSVG
-205 SPATMPPRGGGT
+205 RGGGT

-228 WARPGAIPW
+228 WARPGQIPW

-303 FQKLLNEVYTDATF
+303 FKKLLNEVYTDATF
-317 YYPELWPGEGSVSGI
+317 YYPQLWPGEGSVSGI
-332 AAVRATISELTQR
+332 GAVRATISELTQR

-373 EPVYDNNYPDPVLGS
+373 EPIYDKNYPDPVLGS
-388 IQLRIGTG
+388 IELRIGSG
-396 QQRLNGR
+396 QQTFDGR

-453 VWTDLPRSS
+453 VWTDLPRNS

-492 TPATIAK
+492 NAATIAK

-510 IATPSPSPSDSPSSS
+510 VATPSPSPSDSPS
-525 GSPSISPD
+525 ISPD
-533 PSPSTPESGAPESE
+533 ASPSAPESGAPESA

>member
-1 MGGQSC
+1 MGAMKLATASRNPTK
-7 RSEGKGART
+7 RS
-16 TSRITTEGSP
+16 P
-26 QLPEIGE
+26 L
-33 DEGVKPASPNRTR
+33 
-46 TAISPMRA
+46 RA
-54 ALLTTLFTGAGHW
+54 ALLTAAFPGLGH
-67 LRGNRRQAVLFAAP
+67 LARGDRRRASLFAAP
-81 LLSLLAAA
+81 TLAIIGATLVLL
-89 LLVTLLGGTTQLLII
+89 LLGGTTQLLII
-104 LVTPGALLALGL
+104 LVTPGALLLLGVLNL
-116 LNIVI
+116 LLAA
-121 GGWRLG
+121 WRLG
-127 ATAHVVRGSR
+127 ALAHLLRGAR
-137 LPTRDRAVV
+137 LPRRERVLVAAAT
-146 VIAVLLLIVAPHVAV
+146 LLLVVAPHLTV
-161 GRSLV
+161 GRSLI

-173 DTFADVSPSPEPP
+173 ETFAGTSPT
-186 VSPSGSTD
+186 PSASLNPTASGA
-194 GSPSPGSSITA
+194 GSPSPDASPVASPGSSVG
-205 SPATMPPRGGGT
+205 RGGGT

-228 WARPGAIPW
+228 WARPGEIPW

-250 DAGSDRWSRRMD
+250 DAGADRWSRRMD

-276 AMFGFPRNMVNVPL
+276 AMFGFPRNMMRVPL

-317 YYPELWPGEGSVSGI
+317 YYPQLWPGEGNISGI
-332 AAVRATISELTQR
+332 AAVRATISELAQR

-373 EPVYDNNYPDPVLGS
+373 ESIYDKNYPDPVLGS
-388 IQLRIGTG
+388 IQLRIDSG
-396 QQRLNGR
+396 QQHLNGR

-471 RAATAQVR
+471 SAATAQVR

-492 TPATIAK
+492 DAATIAK
-499 IRTVIANAFPV
+499 IRGVIANAFPAV
-510 IATPSPSPSDSPSSS
+510 PSPSPSPSDSPSMSPDA
-525 GSPSISPD
+525 SPS
-533 PSPSTPESGAPESE
+533 APESTA
-547 SP
+547 P